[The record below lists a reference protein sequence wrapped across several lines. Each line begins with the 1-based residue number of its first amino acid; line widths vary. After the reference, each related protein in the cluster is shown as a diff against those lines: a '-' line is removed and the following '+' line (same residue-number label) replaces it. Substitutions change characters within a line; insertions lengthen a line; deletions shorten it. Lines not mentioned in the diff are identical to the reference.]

1 MSNLRIE
8 LKPGE
13 SVSIGTYAVVTL
25 EEKSGKIAR
34 LSIRADRSVPITRMS
49 GTTTAQI
56 AQGGIMNKPVA

>member
-1 MSNLRIE
+1 MANLRID

-34 LSIRADRSVPITRMS
+34 LSIRADRSVPITRTNTM
-49 GTTTAQI
+49 TPAQI
-56 AQGGIMNKPVA
+56 AQNGIMGNVA